1 MRKLGI
7 TIGVIVLAV
16 IVAAAIFVSTFDV
29 NRYRGTIQADLSKK
43 LGRNVTLGQ
52 MSLDIFPPRFVVHDV
67 SIADDPSFNTQRPF
81 VKAQQLAVSVKLLPL
96 LQKSVEVDSLY
107 LQRPYVELIKN
118 AQGRWNF
125 SSLGKQSAE
134 QSSSSSQPPP
144 QPAPSEPNQ
153 PASSGSSSQEQFS
166 FSKLAIQDGQV
177 ATTDEQTRT
186 PRSVYDHID
195 VTLTDFAPGKPFS
208 IDAAAHLPGP
218 NDQQIRL
225 AGKGGPVRQDQ
236 PAATPFHGTLD
247 LQRVAISDAKQ
258 FVSSPALAKMDGTIS
273 GQTKISSDS
282 GKLAATGDL
291 NIQNIKLNGQDLGY
305 PITAKYNVHDDVP
318 ADLITIDSANLQLGM
333 TPLLISG
340 TVNSKP
346 TPAQINL
353 SVKANK
359 VSMAEVARLAA
370 ASGTALTPG
379 ATVTGT
385 LDANVEARGAA
396 SAPALNG
403 TINARDIQV
412 SGKDIPQPVQ
422 VKEIALNLTPTEI
435 RSDKFNVSSGMTS
448 AAVQL
453 TLQQYTS
460 NSPYINATVQ
470 APNAELP
477 AVLSMAKAY
486 GVKALDNVS
495 GSGTLNVDLHA
506 TGPVKSINSGDVA
519 RDLNGTVG
527 LNFKDI
533 KYTGAD
539 IGHELSSIAGV
550 LGVHQ
555 GNQGATTINQ
565 MTGNI
570 AIKNG
575 IAQTN
580 NIEALMDLGN
590 VGITGTANLVN
601 QELNLRV
608 SAVMSKELSQKAG
621 GTNIT
626 GYAKTA
632 LSNSDGELVI
642 PATVTGTFQHPKFAP
657 DLQQVAQMKLKGL
670 IPNFNNPSSA
680 ISGLLG
686 NVLKQQQGGNQGQSQ
701 NQPSQEQTLQNSV
714 QQLKGLFGKKSQKQN
729 QTPSR

>member
-16 IVAAAIFVSTFDV
+16 ILAAAIFISTFDV
-29 NRYRGTIQADLSKK
+29 NRYRGTIQADLSKN
-43 LGRNVTLGQ
+43 LGRNVTVGQ

-96 LQKSVEVDSLY
+96 LHKSVEVDSLY

-125 SSLGKQSAE
+125 SSLGKQSSPAAE
-134 QSSSSSQPPP
+134 PSSSRPP
-144 QPAPSEPNQ
+144 QQPSSPAPSQ

-166 FSKLAIQDGQV
+166 LSKLAIQDGQV

-208 IDAAAHLPGP
+208 VDAAVHLPGP

-282 GKLAATGDL
+282 GKLAAAGDL

-305 PITAKYNVHDDVP
+305 PITAKYDVHDDVP
-318 ADLITIDSANLQLGM
+318 ADLITIDNANLQLGM

-340 TVNSKP
+340 TVDSKP

-353 SVKANK
+353 RVKANK

-385 LDANVEARGAA
+385 LDANVEAHGAA
-396 SAPALNG
+396 NAPALNG

-460 NSPYINATVQ
+460 NSPNINASVQ

-506 TGPVKSINSGDVA
+506 NGPVKSINSGDVA

-550 LGVHQ
+550 LGVHE

-570 AIKNG
+570 AVKNG

-670 IPNFNNPSSA
+670 IPNFNNPT
-680 ISGLLG
+680 SGLSGLVG
-686 NVLKQQQGGNQGQSQ
+686 NVLKQQQGGNQAQPQPSQ
-701 NQPSQEQTLQNSV
+701 NQPLQNTV
-714 QQLKGLFGKKSQKQN
+714 QQLKGLFGRKSQKQN